1 VRLQKEHMKYLG
13 VFAVGVLAA
22 ACSSNSPPPAASA
35 ESVDLA
41 SSTPST
47 GADFAP
53 VANDGTA
60 SAASNGS
67 GSTGTG
73 STGTGSTGT
82 GSTGTGN
89 TGSTT
94 GAGSKAAYGP
104 GSTTSSAQAQATNPT
119 LDPPATNAAG
129 LPAQNPTNG
138 APDNSR
144 VNARDRDPKA
154 LTPMDQGGSEA
165 DRKIT
170 QAIRQAVVKDGSL
183 SFTAKNVKI
192 ITINGKVTLRGP
204 VKSDAERA
212 SIEAAAKSAAG
223 VTQVDNQLEV
233 KK

>member
-1 VRLQKEHMKYLG
+1 MRLQKEHMKYLG

-67 GSTGTG
+67 
-73 STGTGSTGT
+73 GSTGT

>member
-1 VRLQKEHMKYLG
+1 MRLQKEHMKYLG
-13 VFAVGVLAA
+13 VFAVGVMAA

-35 ESVDLA
+35 ESVDMA

-53 VANDGTA
+53 ASNDGTA
-60 SAASNGS
+60 SAANNGSGMTGS

-73 STGTGSTGT
+73 SMGSGSTGT
-82 GSTGTGN
+82 AAAARPKTGNATGTD
-89 TGSTT
+89 
-94 GAGSKAAYGP
+94 
-104 GSTTSSAQAQATNPT
+104 AQAQATNPA

-129 LPAQNPTNG
+129 MPAQNPTSG

-144 VNARDRDPKA
+144 VNARDKDSKA

-165 DRKIT
+165 DRNIT
-170 QAIRQAVVKDGSL
+170 QQIRQAVVKDGSL